1 MKDIIVPIDYSSD
14 IPRVAAQ
21 AIARYRRDAAR
32 IQLLNVQRPL
42 PQHVARF
49 FGSADLRDYHRETG
63 MRALQGAIELLDAA
77 GVPHRDHVL
86 VGKPAEEIVRFAE
99 EHPGAELLLD
109 DEPESVF
116 SVFGLGSI
124 GSQVRHLMHAHAQ
137 RAPVTAT
144 AAATNSGASTA
155 T

>member
-124 GSQVRHLMHAHAQ
+124 GSQVRRLMTAHLPATPAQ
-137 RAPVTAT
+137 GPSNAV
-144 AAATNSGASTA
+144 
-155 T
+155 